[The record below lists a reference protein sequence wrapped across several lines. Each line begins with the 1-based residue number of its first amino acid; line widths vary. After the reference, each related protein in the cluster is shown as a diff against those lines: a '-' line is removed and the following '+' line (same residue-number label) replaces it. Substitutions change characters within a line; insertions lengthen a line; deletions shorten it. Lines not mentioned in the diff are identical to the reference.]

1 MSGHSFAT
9 RALPCQPPP
18 YKPAQI
24 PGCNADL
31 SHCKRY
37 YQRYKL
43 CAEHLNHPSLLL
55 NGVPSRFCQK

>member
-1 MSGHSFAT
+1 MKMPKCSYAHKSAP
-9 RALPCQPPP
+9 A
-18 YKPAQI
+18 AQI

-31 SHCKRY
+31 SRCKRY

-43 CAEHLNHPSLLL
+43 CAEHLNQPCLLL